1 MRITPFAAASERRR
15 PVPPRINPDQTMVAA
30 AEGSILSQRDG
41 QWAAD
46 GDPRGARHERKRPD
60 D

>member
-1 MRITPFAAASERRR
+1 
-15 PVPPRINPDQTMVAA
+15 MVDA
-30 AEGSILSQRDG
+30 AEASILSQRDG